1 MVVYARVTNVRFPPA
16 MKPEVVGVAQGLG
29 PILARHRGFR
39 GLSVLTDPEMGEGII
54 VSFWESE
61 ADARASETSASYI
74 GQMSMLS
81 SFLYGPLSPKTY
93 EANIRA

>member
-1 MVVYARVTNVRFPPA
+1 MYARVTNLRFPPA
-16 MKPEVVGVAQGLG
+16 MRTEVVRVARGLV
-29 PILARHRGFR
+29 PVLVRQQGFR
-39 GLSVLTDPEMGEGII
+39 GVSVLTDPEMGEGII

-81 SFLYGPLSPKTY
+81 SFLYGPLSAKTY
-93 EANIRA
+93 EANVRA